1 MKFFGAIRALFGAAG
16 LCAGA
21 LCIALSFQNM
31 DASPVLVEQP
41 EAARKQVEFLMEA
54 VCENNYAQA
63 GTVILG
69 DPVLG
74 ADRAP
79 ADPVGVL
86 IWDAFVESIRYE
98 LVGELYATD
107 SGVAQDITVTT
118 LDISSVT
125 ERLKERST
133 KLLEQRVQ
141 DAENAD
147 EVYAAKNEYREDFV
161 MQVLYDA
168 ALQALEE
175 DAKTETCNISI
186 NMVYKDGQW
195 WIVSSSDLLR
205 AISGGVL
212 K

>member
-1 MKFFGAIRALFGAAG
+1 MKLFGAIRALFGAAG

-69 DPVLG
+69 NPVLG